1 MGKGD
6 FRSKPP
12 VRLWSHG
19 KALRHCRVCK
29 DKPCDK
35 CWWAR
40 KGRKFKAFFPWLRF
54 GRRLNDDASG
64 FGFGCSACAQFA
76 CQMSSTTSIFSG
88 KNVLPT
94 PCRSNRMP
102 VKCSDNLE
110 NFAAFAVGLHRLKS
124 YTLRRHQDSQ
134 KHQEALRFMEGSV
147 SENDLVSAPSYLDFV
162 GKLEDMQ
169 KGHSMRNGGSCSDRT
184 VLMHWCISESLLRL
198 WRCKLSKATTLCL
211 VRDERKGKL
220 LIRFRSCSNDMD
232 VCSGTLGCVRMKGG
246 SAEDIVTATAKAM
259 RIFCTSFFNAPRLGK
274 GLQQQGGFDRSLF
287 NHMRSIVHMLTTD
300 SHPAELLSSNIM
312 KGNRKSAEERH
323 NRDPFL
329 PNVVLVGRDGAHAST
344 RLVKRPWSCI
354 AVLQET
360 FEFLND
366 NCAANF
372 FALQH
377 ASISF
382 RRRPSIAPFGTLTL
396 QYKKSSIRSISADGL
411 KTMCIKKETVQ
422 EQQASPRR
430 NIALQALRSQWDAC
444 CEMCT
449 ASFEFYIE
457 FLRPG
462 RMHTGH
468 GNGCAIFRLI
478 VFCSWPLGQT
488 QPIRCCSLH
497 AF

>member
-1 MGKGD
+1 MM
-6 FRSKPP
+6 PP
-12 VRLWSHG
+12 ALALVAAPALNLHAKCLRRRVFSQEKMSCQRL
-19 KALRHCRVCK
+19 A
-29 DKPCDK
+29 DPT
-35 CWWAR
+35 
-40 KGRKFKAFFPWLRF
+40 
-54 GRRLNDDASG
+54 
-64 FGFGCSACAQFA
+64 GC
-76 CQMSSTTSIFSG
+76 
-88 KNVLPT
+88 L
-94 PCRSNRMP
+94 
-102 VKCSDNLE
+102 KCSDNLE

-300 SHPAELLSSNIM
+300 SHPADLLASNIM

-329 PNVVLVGRDGAHAST
+329 ANVVLVGRDGAHAST

-354 AVLQET
+354 AVLQEA
-360 FEFLND
+360 FEILND
-366 NCAANF
+366 NCAAIF
-372 FALQH
+372 LH
-377 ASISF
+377 CSM
-382 RRRPSIAPFGTLTL
+382 RPSLFAGDLRL
-396 QYKKSSIRSISADGL
+396 HHSAL
-411 KTMCIKKETVQ
+411 
-422 EQQASPRR
+422 
-430 NIALQALRSQWDAC
+430 
-444 CEMCT
+444 
-449 ASFEFYIE
+449 
-457 FLRPG
+457 
-462 RMHTGH
+462 
-468 GNGCAIFRLI
+468 
-478 VFCSWPLGQT
+478 
-488 QPIRCCSLH
+488 
-497 AF
+497 